1 MEFEV
6 IFSVKTE
13 PVVHYLIPDLSF
25 FKMDIKQTLRTLAQ

>member
-13 PVVHYLIPDLSF
+13 PVVHYLIPDLV